1 MTANVGGT
9 DRVLR
14 IIVGLALLSLLFL
27 LDGPARYW
35 GLVGLV
41 PLATAAFKFCP
52 AYTLFGL
59 SSCPAKSS

>member
-27 LDGPARYW
+27 LDGTARYW